1 MHLNEQENSHLINEF
16 LTMMASCHTV
26 VPERKEEGEINFQST
41 SPDEGALVRGA
52 AKFSYIF
59 NARKPT
65 EITIETVIINY
76 ALFLIK

>member
-1 MHLNEQENSHLINEF
+1 
-16 LTMMASCHTV
+16 MMASCHTV

-59 NARKPT
+59 NTRKPT
-65 EITIETVIINY
+65 EITIETVSFLFIKLIQIYFSQKDKRHSNY
-76 ALFLIK
+76 